1 MPQKHHLTWNAAD
14 HYWIVVKD
22 AAPAYASLQQL
33 GYLEKNAHYLLRTGA
48 SWLEEWNQ
56 LATLLVANDVFGRAR
71 VAVIASGNE
80 PDAAAIEAEMRS
92 AEDVSTIAKS
102 LWLGDALME
111 NRLTCYLQPIVNAQ
125 SHVFGYEAFARVEQ
139 LNDTVVGGASIV
151 EASRV
156 LNIEYRLDRFLHHKA
171 IEAFI
176 DFGYEGK
183 LFINFFSGFIHRPEV
198 YLENLKREVE
208 RYGIPAEN
216 IVLDIT
222 RAEAQ
227 KNTAH
232 LKAIGDYCHGQ
243 GYLIALDDVTNL
255 REAERLIHSISPD
268 FIKMDHALTQSIS
281 TSATLNTVQQL
292 VQLSHLKKIQVIGE
306 RIEHEELFLA
316 LKSAQVDLFQGYY
329 FGEPFP
335 VRAQNT
341 AHASS

>member
-1 MPQKHHLTWNAAD
+1 MPQKHHLPWNVAD

-22 AAPAYASLQQL
+22 ADDARAALKQS
-33 GYLEKNAHYLLRTGA
+33 GFLEKNHLFFLKTESTWADH
-48 SWLEEWNQ
+48 WNQ
-56 LATLLVANDVFGRAR
+56 LATLLVAHDLFGRAQ
-71 VAVIASGNE
+71 VAIIACEAE
-80 PDAAAIEAEMRS
+80 PDQAAIDSEIRRP
-92 AEDVSTIAKS
+92 EDVAAIARS

-111 NRLTCYLQPIVNAQ
+111 DRLVCYLQPIVNAN

-139 LNDTVVGGASIV
+139 GNDTVVAGASIV
-151 EASRV
+151 EASRI

-176 DFGYEGK
+176 EFGYEGK

-198 YLENLKREVE
+198 YLDNLKREVD
-208 RYGIPAEN
+208 RYGIPARN

-222 RAEAQ
+222 HAEAQ

-232 LKAIGDYCHGQ
+232 LKAIGEYCHGQ
-243 GYLIALDDVTNL
+243 GYLLALDDVTNL
-255 REAERLIHSISPD
+255 REAERLIHSINPD

-281 TSATLNTVQQL
+281 NPTTMNTVQQL

-306 RIEHEELFLA
+306 RIESEDVFRA
-316 LKSAQVDLFQGYY
+316 LNSAQVDLFQGYF

-335 VRAQNT
+335 VRAQSK